1 MALSS
6 SAWAALSAAKD
17 RSAVGCAAE
26 GVDVGNAA
34 DELLKKA
41 GTVGFS
47 AEGVDVGSA
56 AELLLEIAR
65 MANSGGQRKGAVDI
79 VVTFGGI

>member
-1 MALSS
+1 MAIGVTALQRRTGVGLS
-6 SAWAALSAAKD
+6 D
-17 RSAVGCAAE
+17 G